1 MSLDQK
7 TVCQLKELAKT
18 RNIKGFSTLRKPE
31 LIKLLKGSRSRSK
44 SRSKSKSKSRSR
56 SRSRSRSGGSN
67 AITTFTNK
75 THWQN
80 KTLNQLRN
88 EAAILK
94 MKYTQTVLKTDLV
107 GLLVMYHQMVRAGI
121 PDSMR
126 AEIMNS
132 IDFLYFLKFKGA
144 DEDDYYYEDEDLVEL
159 GDETIPRKVV
169 DAISK
174 VLLQKIKTGEPR
186 QLETLYCK
194 LGDAITG
201 NIHGMTT
208 NAKELY
214 KDTILYD
221 LLKYSKKC

>member
-1 MSLDQK
+1 
-7 TVCQLKELAKT
+7 
-18 RNIKGFSTLRKPE
+18 
-31 LIKLLKGSRSRSK
+31 
-44 SRSKSKSKSRSR
+44 
-56 SRSRSRSGGSN
+56 
-67 AITTFTNK
+67 
-75 THWQN
+75 
-80 KTLNQLRN
+80 LRN

-186 QLETLYCK
+186 QLETLYC
-194 LGDAITG
+194 
-201 NIHGMTT
+201 N
-208 NAKELY
+208 
-214 KDTILYD
+214 
-221 LLKYSKKC
+221 